1 MKSKQQSICDLVEKL
16 VGVVSAVSV
25 LLFLLRFSPLC
36 KFVVPACYV
45 FDILFVMLLFLRL
58 KLYGAVEYLGTWQN
72 LVDLLSAVPAV
83 VLFSRHS
90 SLFQFITPLGCF
102 CLFRLLNIIQ
112 LAKHSALA
120 KKHFQHICF
129 IIILIETATILGA
142 NVLFRSFF
150 NAPLIEK
157 YTAEYERFPSNP
169 EYLMKDDENVILV
182 YKNGTI
188 QSRKGFIRDK
198 KTHFAICN
206 SASEYLVKMKFSKE
220 SIVSDGKIN
229 APKCGIIVKSP
240 ELLATFNWLM
250 LLLLL
255 PAIIM
260 FAVILLRDIL
270 SKDAKRLTVAA
281 DAMKSGNFSAFDE
294 ELKAVEQGGKDEI
307 ALLYQSIDSARHN
320 FSPKTEEPEAVE
332 LAEITE
338 PLEAE
343 SATATEAETEA
354 STATVES
361 VEAAAPLDAAP
372 ETVASAVPV
381 EAEPATA
388 VESVEAE
395 PKIEPAEIAEAAS
408 LEPEAVAPVELVEA
422 AAPADDEAEPA
433 EAVAEIAEPVELAEA
448 QPLEAEPETAVAE
461 AIEEAASLETEPS
474 AELTQETAVAEP
486 AEAIEEAATLVE
498 HEPPRSGGLLAL
510 ALKKRTAL

>member
-112 LAKHSALA
+112 LAKHSAFA

-129 IIILIETATILGA
+129 IIILIETAAILGA

-169 EYLMKDDENVILV
+169 EYLMKNDENVILV

-260 FAVILLRDIL
+260 FAVILLRDVL
-270 SKDAKRLTVAA
+270 SKDAKRLAVAA
-281 DAMKSGNFSAFDE
+281 DAMQSGNFSAFDE
-294 ELKAVEQGGKDEI
+294 ELKSVEQGGKDEI
-307 ALLYQSIDSARHN
+307 ELLYQSIDSARHN
-320 FSPKTEEPEAVE
+320 FSPKTEVPEAVE

-343 SATATEAETEA
+343 TATATEAETEA

-361 VEAAAPLDAAP
+361 VEAAAPLAAEP

-395 PKIEPAEIAEAAS
+395 PKIEPAEIAEAAP
-408 LEPEAVAPVELVEA
+408 LELEAVAPVELVEA
-422 AAPADDEAEPA
+422 AASADDEAEPA
-433 EAVAEIAEPVELAEA
+433 EAVPEIAEPVELAEA
-448 QPLEAEPETAVAE
+448 QQLEAPT
-461 AIEEAASLETEPS
+461 LETEPS
-474 AELTQETAVAEP
+474 AELAQETAVAEP
-486 AEAIEEAATLVE
+486 AEAMEEAAPLVE
-498 HEPPRSGGLLAL
+498 NEPPRSGGLLAL
-510 ALKKRTAL
+510 ALKKRTEL

>member
-1 MKSKQQSICDLVEKL
+1 MKSKQQSICNLVERL

-25 LLFLLRFSPLC
+25 SLFLLRFSPLC

-129 IIILIETATILGA
+129 IIILIETAAILGA

-270 SKDAKRLTVAA
+270 SKDAKRLAVAA
-281 DAMKSGNFSAFDE
+281 DAMQSGNFSAFDE

-307 ALLYQSIDSARHN
+307 ALLYQAIDSARQN
-320 FSPKTEEPEAVE
+320 FSPKAEEPET
-332 LAEITE
+332 AEFAEVNEPLESETAIA

-343 SATATEAETEA
+343 T

-361 VEAAAPLDAAP
+361 VEAEAAAPLAAES

-381 EAEPATA
+381 ETEP
-388 VESVEAE
+388 E
-395 PKIEPAEIAEAAS
+395 IEPAEIAEAAP

-433 EAVAEIAEPVELAEA
+433 EAVPEIAEPVELAEA

-461 AIEEAASLETEPS
+461 
-474 AELTQETAVAEP
+474 V
-486 AEAIEEAATLVE
+486 IEEAATLVE

>member
-45 FDILFVMLLFLRL
+45 FDILFVMLLFLRF

-150 NAPLIEK
+150 NAPLIER

-206 SASEYLVKMKFSKE
+206 SASEYLVTIKFSKE

-270 SKDAKRLTVAA
+270 SKDAKRLAVAA
-281 DAMKSGNFSAFDE
+281 DAMQSGNFSAFDE

-307 ALLYQSIDSARHN
+307 ASLYQSIDSARHN
-320 FSPKTEEPEAVE
+320 FSSKTEVPEAVE
-332 LAEITE
+332 LAETTE

-343 SATATEAETEA
+343 TATATEAETEA

-361 VEAAAPLDAAP
+361 VEAAAPLAAEP

-395 PKIEPAEIAEAAS
+395 PKIEPAEIAEAEP

-433 EAVAEIAEPVELAEA
+433 EAVPEIAEPVELAEA
-448 QPLEAEPETAVAE
+448 QPLEAEPKATVAE
-461 AIEEAASLETEPS
+461 TIEEAEPLETEPS
-474 AELTQETAVAEP
+474 AELAQETVVAEP
-486 AEAIEEAATLVE
+486 AEAIEEAALLVE

>member
-25 LLFLLRFSPLC
+25 SLFLLRFSPLC

-83 VLFSRHS
+83 VLFSRYS

-129 IIILIETATILGA
+129 IIILIEIATILGA
-142 NVLFRSFF
+142 DVLFRSFF
-150 NAPLIEK
+150 NAPLIER

-270 SKDAKRLTVAA
+270 SKDAKRLAVAA
-281 DAMKSGNFSAFDE
+281 DAMQSGNFSAFDE
-294 ELKAVEQGGKDEI
+294 ELKAVEKGGKDEI
-307 ALLYQSIDSARHN
+307 ASLYQSIDSARRN
-320 FSPKTEEPEAVE
+320 FSPKTEEPETAE
-332 LAEITE
+332 LAEATE

-343 SATATEAETEA
+343 SATATATEAETEA

-361 VEAAAPLDAAP
+361 VETEAAAPLAAEP

-381 EAEPATA
+381 EAEP
-388 VESVEAE
+388 V
-395 PKIEPAEIAEAAS
+395 IEPAEIAEAAP

-448 QPLEAEPETAVAE
+448 QPLKAEPQIAVAETIEEAEP
-461 AIEEAASLETEPS
+461 LETEPS
-474 AELTQETAVAEP
+474 AELAQETVVAEP
-486 AEAIEEAATLVE
+486 AEVIEEAAPLVE

>member
-1 MKSKQQSICDLVEKL
+1 MKSKQQNVCDLVERL
-16 VGVVSAVSV
+16 TGIVSMFSV
-25 LLFLLRFSPLC
+25 FAFLLKFTPLC
-36 KFVVPACYV
+36 RYVLPACYV

-102 CLFRLLNIIQ
+102 CLFRLLSIIQ

-206 SASEYLVKMKFSKE
+206 SASEYLIKMKFSKE

-270 SKDAKRLTVAA
+270 SKDAKRLAVAA
-281 DAMKSGNFSAFDE
+281 DAMQSGNFSAFDE

-307 ALLYQSIDSARHN
+307 ASLYQSIDSARYN
-320 FSPKTEEPEAVE
+320 FSPKTEVPEAVE
-332 LAEITE
+332 LAETTE

-361 VEAAAPLDAAP
+361 VETEAAAPLATEP
-372 ETVASAVPV
+372 ETVVSAVPV
-381 EAEPATA
+381 EVEPATA

-395 PKIEPAEIAEAAS
+395 PKIEPAEIAEAAP
-408 LEPEAVAPVELVEA
+408 LELEAVAPVELVEA
-422 AAPADDEAEPA
+422 AASADDEAEPA

-448 QPLEAEPETAVAE
+448 QQLEAPT
-461 AIEEAASLETEPS
+461 LETESP
-474 AELTQETAVAEP
+474 AELAQETVVAEP
-486 AEAIEEAATLVE
+486 AEVIEEAAPLVE

>member
-1 MKSKQQSICDLVEKL
+1 MKSKQQNVCDLVEKL

-90 SLFQFITPLGCF
+90 SLFQFIMPLGCF

-129 IIILIETATILGA
+129 IIILIETAAILGA

-150 NAPLIEK
+150 NAPLIER

-270 SKDAKRLTVAA
+270 SKDAKRLAVAA
-281 DAMKSGNFSAFDE
+281 DAMQSGNFSAFDE

-307 ALLYQSIDSARHN
+307 ELLYQSIDSARHN
-320 FSPKTEEPEAVE
+320 FSPKTEVPEAVE

-343 SATATEAETEA
+343 TATATEAETEA

-361 VEAAAPLDAAP
+361 VETEAAAPLDAES

-381 EAEPATA
+381 ETEP
-388 VESVEAE
+388 E
-395 PKIEPAEIAEAAS
+395 IEPAEIAEAAS

-461 AIEEAASLETEPS
+461 TIEEAEPLETEPS
-474 AELTQETAVAEP
+474 AELAQETAVAEP

>member
-129 IIILIETATILGA
+129 IIILIETVAILGA

-270 SKDAKRLTVAA
+270 SKDAKRLAVAA
-281 DAMKSGNFSAFDE
+281 DAMQSGNFSAFDE

-307 ALLYQSIDSARHN
+307 ALLYQSIDSARRN
-320 FSPKTEEPEAVE
+320 FSPQTEEPEAVE

-343 SATATEAETEA
+343 TATATEAETEA
-354 STATVES
+354 ET
-361 VEAAAPLDAAP
+361 PLAAAP

-395 PKIEPAEIAEAAS
+395 PKIEPAEIAEAAP

-422 AAPADDEAEPA
+422 AASADDETEPA
-433 EAVAEIAEPVELAEA
+433 EAAAEIAEPVELAEA

-461 AIEEAASLETEPS
+461 TIEEAEPLETEPS
-474 AELTQETAVAEP
+474 AELAQETAVAEP
-486 AEAIEEAATLVE
+486 AEAIEEAAPLVE

>member
-1 MKSKQQSICDLVEKL
+1 MKSKQQSICNLVEKL

-25 LLFLLRFSPLC
+25 SLFLLRFSPLC

-112 LAKHSALA
+112 LAKHSAFA

-150 NAPLIEK
+150 NAPLIER
-157 YTAEYERFPSNP
+157 YTTEYERFPSNP

-206 SASEYLVKMKFSKE
+206 SASEYLIKMKFSKE

-240 ELLATFNWLM
+240 ELLATFNCLM

-270 SKDAKRLTVAA
+270 SKDAKRLAVAA
-281 DAMKSGNFSAFDE
+281 DAMQSGNFSAFDE

-307 ALLYQSIDSARHN
+307 ELLYQSIDSARHN

-343 SATATEAETEA
+343 TATATEAET
-354 STATVES
+354 
-361 VEAAAPLDAAP
+361 EAAAPLDAAP

-381 EAEPATA
+381 EVEPATA

-395 PKIEPAEIAEAAS
+395 PKIEPAEIAEAAP

-422 AAPADDEAEPA
+422 AASADDEAEPA
-433 EAVAEIAEPVELAEA
+433 EAVAEIAELVELAEA
-448 QPLEAEPETAVAE
+448 QPLEAEPKAAVAE
-461 AIEEAASLETEPS
+461 AQQLEAEPLETEPS
-474 AELTQETAVAEP
+474 AELAQETAVAEP
-486 AEAIEEAATLVE
+486 AEVIEEAAPLVE

>member
-1 MKSKQQSICDLVEKL
+1 MKSKQQNVCDLVERL
-16 VGVVSAVSV
+16 TGIVSMFSV
-25 LLFLLRFSPLC
+25 FAFLLKFTPLC
-36 KFVVPACYV
+36 RYVLPACYV

-129 IIILIETATILGA
+129 IIILIETAAILGA

-260 FAVILLRDIL
+260 FAVILLRDVL
-270 SKDAKRLTVAA
+270 SKDAKRLAVAA
-281 DAMKSGNFSAFDE
+281 DAMQSGNFAAFDE

-307 ALLYQSIDSARHN
+307 ASLYQSIDSARQN
-320 FSPKTEEPEAVE
+320 FSPKTEVPEAVE

-361 VEAAAPLDAAP
+361 VETEAAALLDAAP

-381 EAEPATA
+381 EVAPE
-388 VESVEAE
+388 
-395 PKIEPAEIAEAAS
+395 IEPAEIAEAAP
-408 LEPEAVAPVELVEA
+408 LELEAVAPVELVEA
-422 AAPADDEAEPA
+422 AASADDETEPA
-433 EAVAEIAEPVELAEA
+433 EAVPEIAEPVELAEA
-448 QPLEAEPETAVAE
+448 QQLEAEPETAVAE
-461 AIEEAASLETEPS
+461 TIEEAASLETEPY
-474 AELTQETAVAEP
+474 AELAQETVVAEP
-486 AEAIEEAATLVE
+486 AEAIEEAAPLVE

>member
-45 FDILFVMLLFLRL
+45 FDILFVMLLFLRF

-72 LVDLLSAVPAV
+72 LVDLLSAVPAI

-129 IIILIETATILGA
+129 IIILIETAAILGA

-150 NAPLIEK
+150 NAPLIER
-157 YTAEYERFPSNP
+157 YTTEYERFPSNP

-206 SASEYLVKMKFSKE
+206 SASEYLIKMKFSKE

-270 SKDAKRLTVAA
+270 SKDAKRLAVAA
-281 DAMKSGNFSAFDE
+281 DAMQSGNFSAFDE

-307 ALLYQSIDSARHN
+307 ELLYQSIDSARHN
-320 FSPKTEEPEAVE
+320 FSSKTEVPEAVE

-338 PLEAE
+338 LLESE
-343 SATATEAETEA
+343 TATATEAETEA
-354 STATVES
+354 
-361 VEAAAPLDAAP
+361 AAPLAAEP
-372 ETVASAVPV
+372 ETVASAVP
-381 EAEPATA
+381 
-388 VESVEAE
+388 VEAE
-395 PKIEPAEIAEAAS
+395 PKIEPAEIAEAEP

-422 AAPADDEAEPA
+422 AAFADDEAEPA
-433 EAVAEIAEPVELAEA
+433 EAAAEIAEPVELAEA

-461 AIEEAASLETEPS
+461 TIEEAPSLETEPS
-474 AELTQETAVAEP
+474 AELTQETVVAEP
-486 AEAIEEAATLVE
+486 AEVIEEAAPLVE